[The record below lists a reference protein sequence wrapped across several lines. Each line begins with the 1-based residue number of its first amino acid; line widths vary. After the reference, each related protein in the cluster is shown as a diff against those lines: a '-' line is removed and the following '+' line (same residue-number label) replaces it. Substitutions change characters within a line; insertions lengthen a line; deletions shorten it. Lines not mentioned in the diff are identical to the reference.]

1 MSRAELAVDEL
12 LPELELIENV
22 ELRDKVRAI
31 WQELWRESKF
41 DAIEDVPISPKVP
54 KPHLPHNRCVV
65 MMAVAMAD
73 AIERF
78 HGITVDRD
86 VLVAAALLQ
95 DVSKLVEM
103 QPGENGAEHTD
114 IGRSFQH
121 AFWASHTALTHGVPL
136 EVCEIVLNHTPDA
149 PRFPASLEGKI
160 LWYADQL
167 DVIAVFGD
175 RWVKHLF
182 NTR

>member
-1 MSRAELAVDEL
+1 MTKADLDVDEL
-12 LPELELIENV
+12 LPELNLIQDA

-31 WQELWRESKF
+31 WQELWHESMF
-41 DAIEDVPISPKVP
+41 ESLDDVPISPKVP
-54 KPHLPHNRCVV
+54 NRHLPHNRCVV
-65 MMAVAMAD
+65 AMALAMAD
-73 AIERF
+73 ALEQF
-78 HGITVDRD
+78 HGIRLDRD
-86 VLVAAALLQ
+86 VLVAAGLLQ

-103 QPGENGAEHTD
+103 QPGPDGAEHTE

-121 AFWASHTALTHGVPL
+121 AFWASHKALEHGVPI

-149 PRFPASLEGKI
+149 PRFPGSLEGKV